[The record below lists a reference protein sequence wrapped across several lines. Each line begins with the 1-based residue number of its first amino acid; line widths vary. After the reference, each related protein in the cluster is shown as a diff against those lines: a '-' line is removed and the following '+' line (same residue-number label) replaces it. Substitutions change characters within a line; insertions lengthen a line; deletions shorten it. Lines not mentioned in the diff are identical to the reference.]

1 MTLARR
7 SNTGSDEKRQAILD
21 AAAEVFMTL
30 GFSGASLDDISDHYG
45 ATKGII
51 YYHFR
56 NKTYLFFAVLHR
68 AMVLTQE
75 AIEPPSKTA
84 DSAAKRLY
92 AMAKA
97 HTHLIMNHLAY
108 LRVSGLGAQLH
119 MSGRTS
125 ESEREQMREIT
136 RMRDENEGI
145 YLRVINEGIES
156 GEFRAANGRIAVK
169 SLLGALNWTSR
180 WYRPYEGEN
189 QEDRDKLAREIA
201 AFSVHAFLPSNNW
214 VNNEQ

>member
-7 SNTGSDEKRQAILD
+7 SNTGSGEKRQAILD
-21 AAAEVFMTL
+21 AADEVFMTL
-30 GFSGASLDDISDHYG
+30 GFSEASLDDISDHYG

-97 HTHLIMNHLAY
+97 HTHLTMNHLAY
-108 LRVSGLGAQLH
+108 ISESGFGAQLH

-169 SLLGALNWTSR
+169 SLLGALNWPSR

-189 QEDRDKLAREIA
+189 QEDRD
-201 AFSVHAFLPSNNW
+201 
-214 VNNEQ
+214 